1 MSEKAA
7 FYQETIHI
15 DERKNSDGRGSYHL
29 HLHALII
36 FLRLSGWRTPSCR
49 PSTRRTSSSS
59 PPARTATRSSAE
71 TSFKRRNHDHNN
83 NPRIIGSSFLL
94 SVRRLREQLVLGS
107 VKIMDSQCPRG
118 SPRGSLPERE
128 RRRRQNAPWKN
139 APGTGREMEERQT
152 DLVDP
157 VRRTPLSTTNSH
169 SHSQM
174 SPL

>member
-7 FYQETIHI
+7 FNQRTIHT
-15 DERKNSDGRGSYHL
+15 DERKNPDGRGSYHL

-36 FLRLSGWRTPSCR
+36 FFRLAGWRTPSYR

-71 TSFKRRNHDHNN
+71 TSFKRRHDDHNN

-107 VKIMDSQCPRG
+107 VKIMNCQC
-118 SPRGSLPERE
+118 PRGSLPERE
-128 RRRRQNAPWKN
+128 RRRRRRTMEKRTRNRKRN
-139 APGTGREMEERQT
+139 GRET
-152 DLVDP
+152 DG
-157 VRRTPLSTTNSH
+157 SC
-169 SHSQM
+169 
-174 SPL
+174 